1 MIRLYPP
8 KTRTETGLD
17 HVLTSINLLTP
28 YGKKQAKEVKP
39 YLPGQENE
47 LEQELDRVERLI
59 GLFKDHLDRVE
70 TLLEVFHDM
79 KEISHTVARSAQNAL
94 TVVELFELKSFLLQ
108 CEKIR
113 ETLAPAADLLPE
125 EFHLLPTVDLLDQLD
140 PQKDRINTF
149 YLYDE
154 FSERLSALRK
164 EKRELELAI
173 RQEKKEIRAQ
183 LQENCQILLTPKF
196 DLAVSKSNAE
206 LLSLCRSLPELV
218 QESEDYMTAI
228 FQIRGSQTMD
238 DMTRRMEELVDAMEE
253 EELLIR
259 ERLSH
264 SVHLTSGQLLTNCQR
279 LGALD
284 YCLAKAVHAH
294 HHECIRPE
302 ILTEHRISFEEGR
315 HLLVEDLVKS
325 KGKRYCP
332 VSLTLHDGVS
342 CITGANM
349 GGKTVSLKLIGL
361 MALLTQYGFFVPARK
376 AQIGLS
382 SYVHLLIG
390 DIQSMQR
397 GLSSFGGE
405 MEELKDILDHS
416 ISRSLLLIDEIA
428 SGTNPVEGLALT
440 RSIIDYLNQKPYIT
454 VITTHFDHAAVD
466 QSVQNLQ
473 VRGLA
478 SADMKKLIRELQSA
492 SRRERIEVI
501 SRYMDYRLVPVS
513 NQEEIPK
520 DALNIA
526 KMLGIND
533 EIINQ
538 ARKYM
543 NPGGT
548 E

>member
-39 YLPGQENE
+39 YLPGQENA

-59 GLFKDHLDRVE
+59 GLFKDHPDRVE
-70 TLLEVFHDM
+70 TLFEVFHDM

-173 RQEKKEIRAQ
+173 RQEKKEIRTQ
-183 LQENCQILLTPKF
+183 LQRSCQILLTPKF
-196 DLAVSKSNAE
+196 DLAVSKSNEE

-238 DMTRRMEELVDAMEE
+238 DMTRRMEELTDAMEE

-264 SVHLTSGQLLTNCQR
+264 RVHLTSGQLLTNCQR

-284 YCLAKAVHAH
+284 YCLAKASHAL
-294 HHECIRPE
+294 HHECTRPE
-302 ILTEHRISFEEGR
+302 ILTEHRISFEDGR

-361 MALLTQYGFFVPARK
+361 IALLTQYGFFVPARK

-478 SADMKKLIRELQSA
+478 NADMKKLIRELRNA

-538 ARKYM
+538 ARTYM
-543 NPGGT
+543 NPGGA